1 MFQNF
6 KFDPPSFLIGLVSGL
21 LIWFIATM
29 LKSAFPHIREM
40 MKANLKKIQDTNTG
54 GAARYIRL
62 FVQKKSQK
70 SHLAFP
76 LFALDE
82 VVIPP
87 RFLVSVNTDGLSNNS
102 IGESCIPDIYTY
114 SPSWPELPSQYNW
127 PSLSA
132 EEILQ
137 NGANLAIIGQPGSGK
152 SVALA
157 YLASKIARKD
167 PSTGSLAEFT
177 PLLVQV
183 NELDNIDTAK
193 DLFEEIIRLYARQAP
208 LFVKSRVASY
218 LTAQVKSGNVILFL
232 DGLDEL
238 DAADLSNVT
247 KLIAADLKLYPGFR
261 LMAAASPDYLDGLLN
276 IGIQPLSLAS
286 WDLNERIHFADQ
298 WGKKWGEYIVPQ
310 IKKHTPNYV
319 DSQLFIESWIS
330 LAPPYLTPLDWTL
343 KIWSIYSGD
352 SFGVTTLNSLDSYI
366 YRTSNEILSQDALAN
381 LALLCNRSEKGIIS
395 HSQVEAILS
404 SQNYSLPMRTEYSS
418 TTQPNES
425 TADSQANSPFK
436 KADKKSTFS
445 GRIISQLVANG
456 ILSPVGENSFSF
468 IHPIISA
475 YLASLAFNKDPSEL
489 ITQKNNPRDEHLIHF
504 LAAQNKAGSALD
516 NLIVKSEPPFYVELL
531 KVCAWLKD
539 TSPGLEWRSHLMR
552 QIIKLFM
559 QPDLPI
565 GMRPSI
571 VAALVISNDPGVSTL
586 FRQLLT
592 SPEEEIRVL
601 AALACGALQDTKS
614 IHEIALLME
623 DQCLN
628 VQLAACLAV
637 GIIKTPVAL
646 TYISNTF
653 LEGDETLKQVAAE
666 VLAYSGE
673 EGYQLLKE
681 GYESDNLVLRRAV
694 VFGLKNVKQQW
705 AREMLENIA
714 VRDAQWVVRNAA
726 AQALETFNSLSP
738 YIPSKLPAPAQA
750 PWLIAFAARQG
761 VGVPPD
767 KVPIDMLFSTLAI
780 GTQEER
786 IAALTYLRLIPNDE
800 VIRKI
805 YSIATSEQGAIK
817 DAALLSL
824 WYLRI
829 SGARLSVIR

>member
-6 KFDPPSFLIGLVSGL
+6 KFDLPSFLIGLVSGL
-21 LIWFIATM
+21 LIWLIAAM
-29 LKSAFPHIREM
+29 LKAAFPHIRDM
-40 MKANLKKIQDTNTG
+40 TKANLKKIQDANTG
-54 GAARYIRL
+54 GAARYIRQSVL
-62 FVQKKSQK
+62 KKSQK
-70 SHLAFP
+70 SHLAFT
-76 LFALDE
+76 LFSLDE

-87 RFLVSVNTDGLSNNS
+87 RFLVSVNADDLSNNS
-102 IGESCIPDIYTY
+102 NGESCIPDIYPY

-157 YLASKIARKD
+157 YLASKIARND
-167 PSTGSLAEFT
+167 PSTGSLSEFT

-183 NELDNIDTAK
+183 NELDNIDNAK
-193 DLFEEIIRLYARQAP
+193 DLFEEIIRLYTRQAP
-208 LFVKSRVASY
+208 LYVKSRVGSY
-218 LTAQVKSGNVILFL
+218 LIAQVKSGNVILFL
-232 DGLDEL
+232 DGLDQL

-247 KLIAADLKLYPGFR
+247 KLIAADLKLYPGLR

-276 IGIQPLSLAS
+276 IGILPLSLAS
-286 WDLNERIHFADQ
+286 WNLNERIYFANQ
-298 WGKKWGEYIVPQ
+298 WGKKWGECIIPQ
-310 IKKHTPNYV
+310 ITIHAPDYE
-319 DSQLFIESWIS
+319 DSQLFIENWIS
-330 LAPPYLTPLDWTL
+330 FEPPHFTPLDWTL

-366 YRTSNEILSQDALAN
+366 YRTSNEIITQDGLAN
-381 LALLCNRSEKGIIS
+381 LALRCNRSEKGIIS
-395 HSQVEAILS
+395 HSQVEAILT
-404 SQNYSLPMRTEYSS
+404 SQNFSPSISTDNSS
-418 TTQPNES
+418 TPQQKES
-425 TADSQANSPFK
+425 TADSQINSSFK
-436 KADKKSTFS
+436 KADKKSTLS

-456 ILSPVGENSFSF
+456 ILLPVSENSFTF
-468 IHPIISA
+468 IHPIITA

-489 ITQKNNPRDEHLIHF
+489 FTEKNNPRDEHLIHF
-504 LAAQNKAGSALD
+504 LAAQNKVGSALD
-516 NLIVKSEPPFYVELL
+516 NFIEKSEPPFYVELL

-539 TSPGLEWRSHLMR
+539 ISPGLEWRSRLMR
-552 QIIKLFM
+552 QIIKLLN

-571 VAALVISNDPGVSTL
+571 FAALVISNDPAVSTL

-592 SPEEEIRVL
+592 SPEEDIRVL
-601 AALACGALQDTKS
+601 AALGCGALQDIKS

-623 DQCLN
+623 DQSLN
-628 VQLAACLAV
+628 VRLAACLAV
-637 GIIKTPVAL
+637 GILRTPVAL

-653 LEGDETLKQVAAE
+653 LEGDEALKQVASEA
-666 VLAYSGE
+666 LTYCGE

-681 GYESDNLVLRRAV
+681 GYESDNLILRRAV
-694 VFGLKNVKQQW
+694 VFGLKNVKQPW
-705 AREMLENIA
+705 AREMLETIA
-714 VRDAQWVVRNAA
+714 VQDTQWVVRNAA
-726 AQALETFNSLSP
+726 TQALETFNSLSP

-767 KVPIDMLFSTLAI
+767 KIPIEMLFSALDI

-805 YSIATSEQGAIK
+805 YYIATSEKGAIK
-817 DAALLSL
+817 DAALRSL

-829 SGARLSVIR
+829 SGARISVIR